1 MSSTNPLR
9 PGLPKKSAGLLE
21 STVLKLFTRS
31 GQVLDIEDVGSA
43 FRIATIGGDALRKA
57 DWTPGDKVQVS
68 LGGWVQRTYT
78 PLDWDATIG
87 RTRLLLS
94 LDADGPGTQWARTL
108 RKDDACLLFGPRK
121 SIDLTRLPSC
131 ALLFGDETSFGL
143 AAALLGAGRAAG
155 TRLFF
160 EVSSLAETQPV
171 LAQFGLQAQL
181 SVRSEKDAHLPALE
195 EEVLAALQAQPT
207 GNIVLSGKASSI
219 QRLSKRLKRSGI
231 EASRFQVKAYW
242 ATGKTGL
249 D

>member
-1 MSSTNPLR
+1 MFGRLGARDVASGSMSTTNPDP
-9 PGLPKKSAGLLE
+9 PGLPRKRAGLLE
-21 STVLKLFTRS
+21 STLQKLFTRS
-31 GQVLDIEDVGSA
+31 GRVLDIENVGTA
-43 FRIATIGGDALRKA
+43 FRIVTIGGDALRKVE
-57 DWTPGDKVQVS
+57 WTPGDKVQS
-68 LGGWVQRTYT
+68 
-78 PLDWDATIG
+78 G

-108 RKDDACLLFGPRK
+108 SLGDACILFGPRK

-131 ALLFGDETSFGL
+131 ALLFGDETSLGL
-143 AAALLGAGRAAG
+143 AVALLGTGRSTA

-160 EVSSLAETQPV
+160 EVSSLSQTRPA
-171 LAQFGLQAQL
+171 LAQFGLQHAQL
-181 SVRSEKDAHLPALE
+181 SVRGADDAHLAALE
-195 EEVLAALQAQPT
+195 EEVLATLHVRPT

-231 EASRFQVKAYW
+231 EPSRLQVKAYW